1 MATPIIKIT
10 NLAWPFVKKQWEKVA
25 MGGLVIEEI
34 WDNLDPLLGKE
45 LESRGEENTQANREA
60 LQEGVVDFIG
70 AIKAGEIRVANKF
83 LRADNPA
90 IPTHLIVP
98 LAGMTGGNT
107 DEKPILVDRIYWK
120 GFVDKVKSSIRT
132 ANFRSNTRRGFFGYN
147 RRRGS

>member
-1 MATPIIKIT
+1 
-10 NLAWPFVKKQWEKVA
+10 

-45 LESRGEENTQANREA
+45 LESRGEENTEANRQA

-70 AIKAGEIRVANKF
+70 SIKAGEIRVANKF
-83 LRADNPA
+83 LRADKPA

-120 GFVDKVKSSIRT
+120 GFIDTVKRSIRT
-132 ANFRSNTRRGFFGYN
+132 ANFRSNTKKGFFGYN
-147 RRRGS
+147 RRR